1 MKGAVRMPKTFDHQ
15 LSILKSAYHRNG
27 IGGAPFKVAIVADPL
42 EDDVKL
48 VIMFEDKWHT
58 AVLSLAQLQED
69 ANIEFGDN
77 SWRGDYYE
85 IHLRDELWSEEASE

>member
-1 MKGAVRMPKTFDHQ
+1 
-15 LSILKSAYHRNG
+15 
-27 IGGAPFKVAIVADPL
+27 
-42 EDDVKL
+42 
-48 VIMFEDKWHT
+48 MFEDKWHT